1 MPTKWIKVTTV
12 AVVGLVAAGIAFV
25 AGNRSVDKPEPA
37 ASNQT
42 TTRPATGQTG
52 GLVEFRDEKNGF
64 AISHPRNWLRFQSN
78 DPNVVLVVSE
88 KQPEQNNGGSI
99 LVRTITLGNP
109 VGQEQLAEAKKVT
122 DEIVTK
128 GPGVELKFEPKVVDQ
143 GGLPGW
149 LYVYTFADT
158 ASGQRGVHSH
168 YFLFK
173 DRTMISIV
181 FQALPETEF
190 TRLAPVFDDVIAT
203 FRVL

>member
-1 MPTKWIKVTTV
+1 MPTKWIKITAVV
-12 AVVGLVAAGIAFV
+12 VVGLVAAGIAFA
-25 AGNRSVDKPEPA
+25 AGHQSVDNPKPAVSSETSTPT
-37 ASNQT
+37 S
-42 TTRPATGQTG
+42 GQAPG
-52 GLVEFRDEKNGF
+52 GLVEFRDGKDGF
-64 AISHPRNWLRFQSN
+64 ALSYPRNWLRLQST
-78 DPNVVLVVSE
+78 DPSVVLVVSE
-88 KQPEQNNGGSI
+88 KPPEQNTGGSI
-99 LVRTITLGNP
+99 LARTITLANP
-109 VGQEQLAEAKKVT
+109 VGQDQLAEAKKIT

-128 GPGVELKFEPKVVDQ
+128 GPGVELKFEPKAITQ

-149 LYVYTFADT
+149 LYLYTFADQ

-173 DRTMISIV
+173 DRTMISFV

>member
-1 MPTKWIKVTTV
+1 MPTKWIKITTV
-12 AVVGLVAAGIAFV
+12 VVVAVVAAGIAFV
-25 AGNRSVDKPEPA
+25 AGHRSVDKPKPA

-42 TTRPATGQTG
+42 TGPTSAQATG

-64 AISHPRNWLRFQSN
+64 AVSYPRNWLRLQST
-78 DPNVVLVVSE
+78 DPSVVLVVSE
-88 KQPEQNNGGSI
+88 KPPQQNTGGSI
-99 LVRTITLGNP
+99 LARTITLANP
-109 VGQEQLAEAKKVT
+109 VGPDQLAEAKKVT

-128 GPGVELKFEPKVVDQ
+128 GPGVELKFEPKAITQ

-149 LYVYTFADT
+149 LYLYTFADT

-173 DRTMISIV
+173 DRTMISLV
-181 FQALPETEF
+181 FQALPESEF